1 MLALPFSAQATQNIL
16 VFGDS
21 LSAAYGIARDAS
33 WVSLMQQALKR
44 SHPQYQVIN
53 ASISGETTAG
63 GIRRI
68 EHALQ
73 QHQPT
78 IVIIELGANDGLQGT
93 AINTIEKNLSTLIKQ
108 SLKHNARVL
117 LVGMQ
122 LPPNYGLKY
131 TSQFRAL
138 YPTLAQ
144 RYKITLLPFLL
155 KGLTP
160 EHFQA
165 DNLHPNEAGQMPIL
179 QNVLPTLRP
188 LLHE

>member
-131 TSQFRAL
+131 TSQFRTL
-138 YPTLAQ
+138 YPMLAQ

-160 EHFQA
+160 EHFQG
-165 DNLHPNEAGQMPIL
+165 DNLHPNEAGQTPIL

>member
-165 DNLHPNEAGQMPIL
+165 DNLHPNEAGQTPIL

>member
-93 AINTIEKNLSTLIKQ
+93 AINTIEKNLSILIKQ